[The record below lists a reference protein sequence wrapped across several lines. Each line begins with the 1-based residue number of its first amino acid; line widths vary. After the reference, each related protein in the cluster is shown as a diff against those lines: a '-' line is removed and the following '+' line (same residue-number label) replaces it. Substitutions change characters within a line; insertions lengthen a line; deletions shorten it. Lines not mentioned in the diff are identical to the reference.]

1 MANKYFQEIRD
12 NDQVDIAIIGAGV
25 SGLYCAYR
33 LINSPEFKG
42 KKIAIFER
50 LNRTGGRLQTDLVSI
65 PDDFTQTENG
75 ALPELTSDVV
85 KDEQGG
91 MRVNFEMEELM
102 TLNAHL
108 GLCDDLIQ
116 FPMSSS
122 TDPNTG
128 YTSTQP
134 DATANTNRFYI
145 RGRRFSAAEAD
156 AGGNMIWS
164 ELYDLDPK
172 EVGLSPGQIITNAYN
187 RILEANHII
196 LEENQT
202 PEFWQTLRLH
212 YKWDGVELYKWQL
225 WGLLRNMGYSE
236 GCIAMLSETI
246 GFAGPF
252 KSLANA
258 GDAWQILADF
268 PKDPSYYTFKLG
280 FSTLPNALVEKIS
293 QTVTIYLSTNVDSI
307 TGKEGNFELCLTEAV
322 EGQNYRPGMPGAQ
335 RKMVKAGQIISAVAV
350 QGFKNLYAQS
360 PALQQPA
367 DNGRKLWD
375 SVNYSIGMQ
384 LLKINLYFR
393 ESWWANGSTG
403 REQIRFGPN
412 FTDLPINSIYPF
424 YAVDNVE
431 ENPNKQQ
438 GGIKIIDPEKPAALT
453 LYCDFNNA
461 NFWEGLQNVGPK
473 FSSPLQKQHSKSPQ
487 VIFPASVAVVAEM
500 RRQLGDLFGVT
511 NVPEPVLTSYR
522 LWNGGDD
529 FEYAYHQWT
538 LNANDKSIMEYLS
551 NPLPGFYMCN
561 EAISDMQGWV
571 NGSIR
576 SCNLALAKISD
587 GKIQPLN
594 NAPCKSKIG
603 QPKASAGKPRVSIAR
618 GLWG

>member
-1 MANKYFQEIRD
+1 MSKLFFKEIQ
-12 NDQVDIAIIGAGV
+12 DQQHYDIVIIGAGI

-65 PDDFTQTENG
+65 PEDHTQTEN
-75 ALPELTSDVV
+75 AQLMADIV

-91 MRVNFEMEELM
+91 MRVNYEMEELM
-102 TLNAHL
+102 TLTANL

-122 TDPNTG
+122 TNPETGFTDTGDPHT
-128 YTSTQP
+128 P
-134 DATANTNRFYI
+134 NTNRFYI
-145 RGRRFSAAEAD
+145 RGRSFSNADAD

-164 ELYDLDPK
+164 ELYNLDPK

-196 LEENQT
+196 LEENQS
-202 PEFWQTLRLH
+202 PEFWQTLRLT

-236 GCIAMLSETI
+236 GCIQMLSETI

-268 PKDPSYYTFKLG
+268 PKDPSYYTFKEG
-280 FSTLPNALVEKIS
+280 FSTLPNAVAQKLDGIVP
-293 QTVTIYLSTNVDSI
+293 IYLSTNVNSI
-307 TGKEGNFELCLTEAV
+307 TGQENDFTLYLTEAA
-322 EGQNYRPGMPGAQ
+322 EGQNYRPGMPGDRQ
-335 RKMVKAGQIISAVAV
+335 KTITAGRIISAVAV
-350 QGFKNLYAQS
+350 QGFKNLFAQS
-360 PALQQPA
+360 PALQQPT
-367 DNGRKLWD
+367 DNGRKLWE
-375 SVNYSIGMQ
+375 SINYAIGMP

-403 REQIRFGPN
+403 RDQIRFGPN

-431 ENPNKQQ
+431 ENPDTQK

-453 LYCDFNNA
+453 LYCDFNNTH
-461 NFWEGLQNVGPK
+461 FWEGLQNVGPK
-473 FSSPLQKQHSKSPQ
+473 FTSPLQKYHSRSPQ
-487 VIFPASVAVVAEM
+487 VIFPASQAVVAEM
-500 RRQLGDLFGVT
+500 RKQMGELFGVT

-522 LWNGGDD
+522 LWNGEDD
-529 FEYAYHQWT
+529 FEFAYHQWT
-538 LNANDKSIMEYLS
+538 LNADDKAIMEYLS

-571 NGSIR
+571 NGSLR
-576 SCNLALAKISD
+576 SCNRALAKISD
-587 GKIQPLN
+587 GKILPLG
-594 NAPCKSKIG
+594 NAPCKSKIQ
-603 QPKASAGKPRVSIAR
+603 QPKALQSKRRLRTAK
-618 GLWG
+618 GLWGG